1 MNKEQYKLFI
11 ANIVKDALVFL
22 DDTPFKLNA
31 HCKKKALK
39 VLKIKQNKNGNSW
52 GGTNTITIET
62 IGWQIENIKAG
73 KTMLTFDKFKTDKY
87 KKDGHI
93 YYCEYRSYSDDPKC
107 GGMFVKN
114 GDIYHGHLIAVLHEV
129 AHFVQYNLRK
139 IDRKSFPHMRKPH
152 GDGFKQ
158 IYTRLREKFCNDDVV
173 RNNYI
178 NKWKII

>member
-1 MNKEQYKLFI
+1 MNKEQYKLYFS
-11 ANIVKDALVFL
+11 NIIVDALAFI
-22 DDTPFKLNA
+22 DGTPFKLNA
-31 HCKKKALK
+31 HQKKKAFK
-39 VLKIKQNKNGNSW
+39 VLKVKQANKGCSW

-62 IGWQIENIKAG
+62 NGWQIQNVKAG
-73 KTMLTFDKFKTDKY
+73 KHLKHFEKFKTDKY
-87 KKDGHI
+87 KKDGYV
-93 YYCEYRSYSDDPKC
+93 YYSEYRSYSDDPRC

-114 GDIYHGHLIAVLHEV
+114 GDIYHGHLICVLHEL
-129 AHFVQYNLRK
+129 AHYIQHNLSWK
-139 IDRKSFPHMRKPH
+139 KFPHMRKAH

>member
-39 VLKIKQNKNGNSW
+39 VLKVKQANKGCSW

-62 IGWQIENIKAG
+62 NGWQIKNVKAG
-73 KTMLTFDKFKTDKY
+73 EHLNHFEKFKTDKY
-87 KKDGHI
+87 KKDGYV
-93 YYCEYRSYSDDPKC
+93 YYSEYRSSSDDPSC
-107 GGMFVKN
+107 GGTFVKN
-114 GDIYHGHLIAVLHEV
+114 GHIYHGHLICVLHEL
-129 AHFVQYNLRK
+129 AHYVQHNLRRL
-139 IDRKSFPHMRKPH
+139 DRKKYPHMRKPH